1 MKIDKKIIE
10 LKKQME
16 EDKTFF
22 WNHPEK
28 GFEER
33 ETSKYIIERLKNL
46 GYEIKTNIAKTGV
59 MAILKGKKEKPCV
72 LFRCEMDAIEMDEKG
87 KMQHACGHD
96 AHMTIMLALAE
107 LIIKEKENINGTV
120 IILFQPAEE
129 TSGGA
134 KKMIEEG
141 VLENPNVDCVFALHV
156 WSELKKGTIGVKS
169 GPVMASTD
177 PFNITVYGK
186 EGHGAIPEKCIDPIY
201 IASSI
206 VIALQSIVGR
216 NISSNENVVLG
227 ITAINGGNT
236 NNKIPDKVEMKG
248 ICRTFN
254 NNLRDYIKN
263 RIKEVSTN
271 IANSMNGEAVVFF
284 KEDKYPAL
292 VNSEEYVNLV
302 KNVSKEIVGEEN
314 IIKDYSTMCSEDF
327 SYILQERKG
336 AFFFVGCQDG
346 QNFSQHSENFH
357 VGIDEILLGTQIMY
371 GIFEK
376 TLINN

>member
-28 GFEER
+28 GFEEI

-284 KEDKYPAL
+284 NFYKYPAL

-336 AFFFVGCQDG
+336 AFFFVVFQDG
-346 QNFSQHSENFH
+346 QNFSQNSENFH
-357 VGIDEILLGTQIMY
+357 VGRDEILLGTQIMY